1 MSGATRLAE
10 LFGRRRFTIKPG
22 LERIHNLL
30 ERHGHPEQR
39 FTAVHVVG
47 TNGKGSTAAMLA
59 TMLTQAGYTTG
70 LFTSP
75 HLISY
80 AERFQVNGVQIP
92 SAELERLT
100 SLLLDTAT
108 PEETF
113 FELTTALSCL
123 WFAACK
129 VQIAVLEAGM
139 GGRSDATAVVPSPL
153 TVVTP
158 IGLDHCQWLGDST
171 AAIAAEKIAIAAP
184 GSCVVS
190 ARQEPDVQQVIS
202 NYCLNRQCGLLRQD
216 HDFTLAADK
225 DGSLNYCSTGTRLPQ
240 VRLGLNGQYQ
250 IDNAAVALAAAE
262 QLATI
267 GFPVSPSAMLHG
279 LATTRWPGRMELIR
293 LDDGIN
299 LLLDGAHNPTGAQA
313 LARSLADGTSPR
325 KLLLLGMMADKE
337 PTGILQPLAGQF
349 GQVITVTPDQDRSLP
364 ADQLAAACRTAGF
377 LCVEASATVAEGL
390 QRARAIMQPGELL
403 VAAGSLF
410 LIAELKA
417 LLAGVPCEAVR
428 G

>member
-1 MSGATRLAE
+1 MSGAARLAE

-22 LERIHNLL
+22 LERIRTLL

-80 AERFQVNGVQIP
+80 AERFQVNGTLIP
-92 SAELERLT
+92 AAELERLT

-113 FELTTALSCL
+113 FELTTALACC
-123 WFAACK
+123 WFADQK
-129 VQIAVLEAGM
+129 VQIAVVEAGM
-139 GGRSDATAVVPSPL
+139 GGRSDATAAVPAPL

-184 GSCVVS
+184 GSRVVS
-190 ARQEPDVQQVIS
+190 ARQEPDVQQIIS
-202 NYCLNRQCGLLRQD
+202 AYCLQQQCRLLVQD
-216 HDFTLAADK
+216 HDFTLSANT
-225 DGSLNYCSTGTRLPQ
+225 DGTLRYHSVDNTLPQ
-240 VRLGLNGQYQ
+240 VRLNLNGQYQ

-267 GFPVSPSAMLHG
+267 GFQVAPSAMLNG
-279 LATTRWPGRMELIR
+279 LATTKWPGRMELIT

-313 LARSLADGTSPR
+313 LSRSLAAMAAPR

-337 PTGILQPLAGQF
+337 LTGILQPLVGQF
-349 GQVITVTPDQDRSLP
+349 EQVITVAPNQDRSL
-364 ADQLAAACRTAGF
+364 AAEQLAAACRAAGF
-377 LCVEASATVAEGL
+377 SSVEASSTAAEGL
-390 QRARAIMQPGELL
+390 RKAREIMQPGELL

-410 LIAELKA
+410 LVAELKA
-417 LLAGVPCEAVR
+417 QLAGLPCEAVR